1 MKIKITYPKVA
12 KCKLER
18 KKLIAITKWPIIIA
32 IVTCPIV
39 NIAVGGKAWSLVVL
53 WSIYMLWTLV
63 ISPDLV
69 EYNRISQFVK
79 LITLTSILLTII
91 DLCLAPGWAI
101 EVVSILN
108 FSALF
113 VAGIL
118 FFTDL
123 ERQKQNM
130 MPLLFIIFYSIVTA
144 VIGLSLYHE
153 EDNWALAV
161 MGGVALLLLISMM
174 IVLKGPFINEFK
186 KRFHTM

>member
-1 MKIKITYPKVA
+1 M
-12 KCKLER
+12 
-18 KKLIAITKWPIIIA
+18 
-32 IVTCPIV
+32 
-39 NIAVGGKAWSLVVL
+39 
-53 WSIYMLWTLV
+53 
-63 ISPDLV
+63 
-69 EYNRISQFVK
+69 
-79 LITLTSILLTII
+79 LTII

-113 VAGIL
+113 VAGVL

-161 MGGVALLLLISMM
+161 MGGVAFLLLISMM
-174 IVLKGPFINEFK
+174 IVLKGTFINEFK

>member
-1 MKIKITYPKVA
+1 MNIKITYPKVA
-12 KCKLER
+12 KSKLER

-32 IVTCPIV
+32 IVTCSIV

-101 EVVSILN
+101 QVVSILN

-113 VAGIL
+113 VAGVL

-161 MGGVALLLLISMM
+161 MGGVAFLLLISMM
-174 IVLKGPFINEFK
+174 IVLKETFINEFK

>member
-12 KCKLER
+12 KSKLER

-32 IVTCPIV
+32 VVTCPIV

-101 EVVSILN
+101 QVVSILN

-113 VAGIL
+113 VAGVL

-174 IVLKGPFINEFK
+174 IVLKVTFINEFK